1 MTVAEHYMT
10 YLRPRGTPPH
20 VCGAYILIVSVLT
33 TMSVSSVAQDTSR
46 VRQASEEQLSA
57 ALLKKPAGEVLHD
70 YFQDP
75 PYPLFAIRR
84 LIDLGDPVA
93 IPNLE
98 RAFKREGQELIRQFL
113 AAALV
118 SLGDSN
124 SEYFEYLAGRAE
136 TAVASDLPF
145 PVLLGTRQPS
155 GGELLPLSD
164 VFLSW
169 VRRNGAELT
178 SASWQAAFALPAAV
192 EALGE
197 AADPRSRPIF
207 VQGLN
212 SPNILIVFAAALGL
226 ARLQDTT
233 AVPAIIEAAE
243 REPPEERN
251 MIAKTLLYF
260 PTAEAQYA
268 AERLIGDPVRLQRWR
283 ADVSRRGWK
292 AAMRDN
298 GAVQ

>member
-1 MTVAEHYMT
+1 LAAFLNKPVGEL
-10 YLRPRGTPPH
+10 LR
-20 VCGAYILIVSVLT
+20 
-33 TMSVSSVAQDTSR
+33 
-46 VRQASEEQLSA
+46 
-57 ALLKKPAGEVLHD
+57 D

-93 IPNLE
+93 IPSLE
-98 RAFKREGQELIRQFL
+98 RAFNREGQELIRQFL

-118 SLGDSN
+118 RLGDSN
-124 SEYFEYLAGRAE
+124 PEYFEYFARRAE

-145 PVLLGTRQPS
+145 PVQLGTRPQS
-155 GGELLPLSD
+155 GGELFPLGD
-164 VFLSW
+164 DFLSW
-169 VRRNGAELT
+169 VRRNGGEVT

-207 VQGLN
+207 LRGLS
-212 SPNILIVFAAALGL
+212 SPNILIVFASALGL
-226 ARLQDTT
+226 ARLQDGI
-233 AVPAIIEAAE
+233 AVPAIIAAAE
-243 REPPEERN
+243 REPPEERS

-260 PTAEAQYA
+260 PSSEAQYA
-268 AERLIGDPVRLQRWR
+268 AERLISDPVRLERWR
-283 ADVSRRGWK
+283 ADVIRRGWK

-298 GAVQ
+298 GTAR